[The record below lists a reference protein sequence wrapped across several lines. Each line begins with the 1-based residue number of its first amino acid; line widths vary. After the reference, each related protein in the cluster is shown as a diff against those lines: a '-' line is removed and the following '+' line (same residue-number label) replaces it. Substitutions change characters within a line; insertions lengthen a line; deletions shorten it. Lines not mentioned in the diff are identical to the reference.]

1 MLLQQRN
8 SIIINPSCLSDSSS
22 TIPSNPLRR
31 RSQGKCCFLFRFD
44 LLFSLLLYNRIH
56 VTDLHSRFT
65 EAKESIKGKPL
76 QRDSHAPSHSN
87 AGKKLGVVK
96 PLPPKVVSV
105 IDARSKAK
113 PVPRH
118 APDPPK
124 TQVESKFSPEMS
136 EEQRA
141 VELQK
146 FVDFFT
152 QITLFDEPFS
162 TKLSQSFLAQ
172 NWTLGSALAI
182 VKAAR

>member
-1 MLLQQRN
+1 M
-8 SIIINPSCLSDSSS
+8 
-22 TIPSNPLRR
+22 
-31 RSQGKCCFLFRFD
+31 
-44 LLFSLLLYNRIH
+44 
-56 VTDLHSRFT
+56 TDLHSRFT
-65 EAKESIKGKPL
+65 EAKESIKGKRL
-76 QRDSHAPSHSN
+76 RLDSHAPSHSN

-96 PLPPKVVSV
+96 PLPPKKVVRV

-118 APDPPK
+118 APAPPK

-141 VELQK
+141 VELQN

-162 TKLSQSFLAQ
+162 TKLSQYFLAE
-172 NWTLGSALAI
+172 NWTLGGVLAI
-182 VKAAR
+182 VKSAR